1 MRRVVV
7 HALVGGSLA
16 VMLLAVAAG
25 VGGYRHKVNADP
37 YAIRRAAL
45 TATVAT
51 LMYGPI
57 AGGLGAFVGA
67 IIGEVRNGVDH
78 HRACMA
84 HRWKI
89 DDD

>member
-7 HALVGGSLA
+7 HAFVAGSLA
-16 VMLLAVAAG
+16 VILLAVAAG
-25 VGGYRHKVNADP
+25 IGGYRHQVNADP
-37 YAIRRAAL
+37 YAIRRAAV
-45 TATVAT
+45 TATFAIF
-51 LMYGPI
+51 MYGPI
-57 AGGLGAFVGA
+57 AGGLGAIV
-67 IIGEVRNGVDH
+67 GEVRNGVDH